1 MKAYVTF
8 LTPPHYGLEE
18 HEISLGKA
26 TSSFRAALVKL
37 SGIKSDAKAEIAYG
51 EFSRKEISQLY
62 TVGRKIAW
70 PLLGIGKIAD
80 IIIKLRRGD
89 MNNYNPMQIT
99 EDDIVKALTIL
110 GTPCH
115 RINEMCREGIDHIVA
130 SLELDH
136 RSQRLAV
143 RRLFCKERL
152 NGKSQLH
159 QDPGFLPRFNAE
171 VQSFSKNTFDG
182 LAECTDKGTNTPK
195 HPVFIV
201 VFNKFL
207 LCAVAEEISSLIVL
221 VDSFRIQGSARP
233 KRIVLPKFGNPGRS
247 IRNFF
252 HKRSFV
258 GVSFVESQSL
268 GRAKRNRYLS
278 NLLTH
283 RDVLETNDSLVTF
296 SNSL

>member
-8 LTPPHYGLEE
+8 LTPPHYRLEE
-18 HEISLGKA
+18 HEKSLAKA

-37 SGIKSDAKAEIAYG
+37 SGIKSDAKAELAYS
-51 EFSRKEISQLY
+51 EFSREKISKLY

-99 EDDIVKALTIL
+99 EEDIVKALTIL

-115 RINEMCREGIDHIVA
+115 HINEMCREGIDHIVA
-130 SLELDH
+130 SLELDQH
-136 RSQRLAV
+136 RPRSDV
-143 RRLFCKERL
+143 RHFFFKERR

-159 QDPGFLPRFNAE
+159 QDPDFVPRFNSE
-171 VQSFSKNTFDG
+171 MQSFSENTFDG
-182 LAECTDKGTNTPK
+182 LTECTDEAINTPR

-207 LCAVAEEISSLIVL
+207 LCAVAEEISSLILL
-221 VDSFRIQGSARP
+221 VDSFRIEGSVRS
-233 KRIVLPKFGNPGRS
+233 KRIVLPKFGNPCRS

-258 GVSFVESQSL
+258 GVSVVESQSL
-268 GRAKRNRYLS
+268 GRAKRNCYLS
-278 NLLTH
+278 NSLTH
-283 RDVLETNDSLVTF
+283 RDVLETNDSLVAP
-296 SNSL
+296 SNSF